1 MALYIGKVYDIIYRL
16 TNRQE
21 CFFSSYQIKIMLN
34 GLKLTSRDYTPNI
47 VKSLFLNL
55 NDVNE
60 IPQLVN
66 YCIEENG
73 SHILKTLDLIWTTK
87 KNQ

>member
-21 CFFSSYQIKIMLN
+21 CFLFFLSDKN
-34 GLKLTSRDYTPNI
+34 NVKWFELTSRNYTLNI

-55 NDVNE
+55 NDV
-60 IPQLVN
+60 
-66 YCIEENG
+66 IEVP
-73 SHILKTLDLIWTTK
+73 
-87 KNQ
+87 

>member
-60 IPQLVN
+60 ISQLVN
-66 YCIEENG
+66 YCVEDV
-73 SHILKTLDLIWTTK
+73 KY
-87 KNQ
+87 